1 MKLFQELVVLASHQA
16 NGVPNNNINEVEM
29 LATLKVKKSVSK
41 SAVVSIKVS
50 VFI

>member
-1 MKLFQELVVLASHQA
+1 
-16 NGVPNNNINEVEM
+16 M